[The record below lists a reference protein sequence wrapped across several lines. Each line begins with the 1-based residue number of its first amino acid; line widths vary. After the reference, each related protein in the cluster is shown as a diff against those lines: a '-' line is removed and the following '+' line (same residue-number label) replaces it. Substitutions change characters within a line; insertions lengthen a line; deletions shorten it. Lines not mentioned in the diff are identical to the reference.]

1 MEHLDFE
8 SLIEDIKNIDDD
20 KRYWFVRT
28 MGGQFFDTFKTNDFI
43 AVGCNLVSLSDLN
56 TLPKKPKKAQIALR
70 EILKSRY
77 PEDKSAGRSAAMILK
92 FVREM
97 KVGDVIVIPSANSS
111 RFAFGEIVGD
121 PYEVEHDE
129 NECLFHKRRTIEW
142 KASKRRSVLPPLL
155 QLPLISQHALSDITA
170 HSTLIDSVMNSFYT
184 KDDTANLVLKINTTS
199 DVTLDDFCALNSI
212 PTLIEGFC
220 NEYGIDFKRSDIVLK
235 IQMESP
241 GWLRLTGKGVLGILF
256 VGLVINSVCG
266 GGIEFDSNPT
276 GTTGKIYTKGILGA
290 WSEYLDKEA
299 DRELKK
305 AAVRAVDS
313 MQIGKPVD
321 IDAIVKLIEAQNQI
335 RNKY

>member
-8 SLIEDIKNIDDD
+8 SVIEDMKKIDDD

-28 MGGQFFDTFKTNDFI
+28 MGGQFFDTFKTNNFI
-43 AVGCNLVSLSDLN
+43 AVGCNLVSLSDIN
-56 TLPKKPKKAQIALR
+56 TLPQKPKKAQIVLR

-129 NECLFHKRRTIEW
+129 NECLFHKRRAIEW
-142 KASKRRSVLPPLL
+142 KVSKRRSVLPPLL
-155 QLPLISQHALSDITA
+155 QLPLISQHALSDITV

-184 KDDTANLVLKINTTS
+184 KDDTANLVLKINTNS

-241 GWLRLTGKGVLGILF
+241 GWLRLTGKGIFGLLLF
-256 VGLVINSVCG
+256 RLTIDGVCG
-266 GGIEFDSNPT
+266 GGVDFDSSPT
-276 GTTGKIYTKGILGA
+276 KTTGKIYTNGIIGA
-290 WSEYLDKEA
+290 WNEYLDRKA
-299 DRELKK
+299 DRELK
-305 AAVRAVDS
+305 RAEARAIDS
-313 MQIGKPVD
+313 MKIQKPEDV
-321 IDAIVKLIEAQNQI
+321 DAIIRLIETQKQI